1 MKDKELLFKEEF
13 DWDRRITMNEE
24 NIKEHEAEVFC
35 KGIFTGILL
44 TLAIGMILTIVQ
56 ML

>member
-1 MKDKELLFKEEF
+1 MNKYLLFKEEF
-13 DWDRRITMNEE
+13 DWSKRITMNEE
-24 NIKEHEAEVFC
+24 DIKEHEAGIFC

-44 TLAIGMILTIVQ
+44 TLAVGMLLTIVQ